1 MQLLFVFW
9 QVRTQ
14 TLSCVSMSSVY
25 YHFKSFVS
33 ALYRVSG
40 FRLVWASF
48 FTYVNDE
55 DNYQLMT
62 QIEDEGICCGFGPPL
77 RCFNDSR
84 PFPSDRPVD
93 GVRSDL
99 AGQRWRCGLIEFYY
113 PKQDNCEDYA
123 DPNVLPRVLGGCE
136 KDMAAGN
143 CVEDALADSTKG
155 CSEAIET
162 YVASL
167 VESPAII
174 FMGTS
179 FMNIL
184 W

>member
-1 MQLLFVFW
+1 
-9 QVRTQ
+9 
-14 TLSCVSMSSVY
+14 
-25 YHFKSFVS
+25 
-33 ALYRVSG
+33 
-40 FRLVWASF
+40 
-48 FTYVNDE
+48 
-55 DNYQLMT
+55 
-62 QIEDEGICCGFGPPL
+62 
-77 RCFNDSR
+77 
-84 PFPSDRPVD
+84 VD